1 MKKRYISFKRISIRA
16 KMTLSVFLAVSLL
29 LGTITVL
36 MYENTKRTIEEQ
48 ALHSFEENVQKTSAI
63 LDTRLSVIKEATEKL
78 NLESRLYDLFLNLDS
93 SDSLELLRASKEVTS
108 ILRDYIPWYSD
119 IYSAHLVT
127 SYYRFGSDTE
137 NYYPDFM
144 NSRIAREAWAAQ
156 GKCVWFPTYSYT
168 QMYGITNLEDSQI
181 PYGSLFS
188 VARLLN
194 LSDASSGRVVRL
206 SSYTENPVLVV
217 NFQPDYL
224 EDVLVK
230 YSTNDS
236 LEDTE
241 YYVISR
247 RGEIVYSTDQS
258 EQTGDIYQA
267 QWLDSLE
274 KESSFDGFFIQENGE
289 KYLLSYCASSITD
302 WLTVMKIPVSSLIGQ
317 LQRQYVQYML
327 LAFLIMLLVS
337 ALMAWFCS
345 SVVNRQFYKVISTID
360 QIGSGHFNQKIEYSP
375 EDEFAFFYKKL
386 EEMGAAIASLI
397 HENYEVKLMQKDAEI
412 KALNAQLNP
421 HFIYNTLNVI
431 NWTCLEGKQ
440 EATSQML
447 VNLSKMLRYTSY
459 HSGMYEYLKNDIQW
473 LKQYLY
479 IMRIR
484 FSDKFDVMLDIPDAL
499 MELKVPK
506 LFLQPFVENS
516 IVHGFQNVS
525 EDGMLEIHAEEKD
538 GAVYFYIDDNGCG
551 MSQEKIQEIMEGN
564 PDSIGIAN
572 VNQRIRILYG
582 PAYGVEIHS
591 QLGEGTSIVVRIP
604 KKMC

>member
-1 MKKRYISFKRISIRA
+1 MKRRYISFKRISIRA
-16 KMTLSVFLAVSLL
+16 KMTLSVFLAISLL

-241 YYVISR
+241 YYVIQPTR
-247 RGEIVYSTDQS
+247 RNCLQHRPVGADWRHLSGPVAGFSGKGKLLRRILYS
-258 EQTGDIYQA
+258 
-267 QWLDSLE
+267 
-274 KESSFDGFFIQENGE
+274 ENGE

-302 WLTVMKIPVSSLIGQ
+302 WLTVMKIRYPV
-317 LQRQYVQYML
+317 
-327 LAFLIMLLVS
+327 
-337 ALMAWFCS
+337 
-345 SVVNRQFYKVISTID
+345 
-360 QIGSGHFNQKIEYSP
+360 
-375 EDEFAFFYKKL
+375 
-386 EEMGAAIASLI
+386 
-397 HENYEVKLMQKDAEI
+397 
-412 KALNAQLNP
+412 
-421 HFIYNTLNVI
+421 
-431 NWTCLEGKQ
+431 
-440 EATSQML
+440 
-447 VNLSKMLRYTSY
+447 
-459 HSGMYEYLKNDIQW
+459 
-473 LKQYLY
+473 
-479 IMRIR
+479 
-484 FSDKFDVMLDIPDAL
+484 
-499 MELKVPK
+499 
-506 LFLQPFVENS
+506 
-516 IVHGFQNVS
+516 
-525 EDGMLEIHAEEKD
+525 
-538 GAVYFYIDDNGCG
+538 
-551 MSQEKIQEIMEGN
+551 
-564 PDSIGIAN
+564 
-572 VNQRIRILYG
+572 
-582 PAYGVEIHS
+582 
-591 QLGEGTSIVVRIP
+591 
-604 KKMC
+604 

>member
-1 MKKRYISFKRISIRA
+1 
-16 KMTLSVFLAVSLL
+16 
-29 LGTITVL
+29 
-36 MYENTKRTIEEQ
+36 
-48 ALHSFEENVQKTSAI
+48 
-63 LDTRLSVIKEATEKL
+63 
-78 NLESRLYDLFLNLDS
+78 
-93 SDSLELLRASKEVTS
+93 
-108 ILRDYIPWYSD
+108 
-119 IYSAHLVT
+119 
-127 SYYRFGSDTE
+127 
-137 NYYPDFM
+137 
-144 NSRIAREAWAAQ
+144 
-156 GKCVWFPTYSYT
+156 
-168 QMYGITNLEDSQI
+168 
-181 PYGSLFS
+181 
-188 VARLLN
+188 
-194 LSDASSGRVVRL
+194 
-206 SSYTENPVLVV
+206 
-217 NFQPDYL
+217 
-224 EDVLVK
+224 
-230 YSTNDS
+230 
-236 LEDTE
+236 
-241 YYVISR
+241 
-247 RGEIVYSTDQS
+247 
-258 EQTGDIYQA
+258 
-267 QWLDSLE
+267 
-274 KESSFDGFFIQENGE
+274 
-289 KYLLSYCASSITD
+289 
-302 WLTVMKIPVSSLIGQ
+302 
-317 LQRQYVQYML
+317 ML

-525 EDGMLEIHAEEKD
+525 EDGMLEIHAEEKT
-538 GAVYFYIDDNGCG
+538 GRFT
-551 MSQEKIQEIMEGN
+551 
-564 PDSIGIAN
+564 
-572 VNQRIRILYG
+572 LY
-582 PAYGVEIHS
+582 
-591 QLGEGTSIVVRIP
+591 R
-604 KKMC
+604 